1 MSPQPAAKHDDT
13 RDPKPDLQFCQDCQ
27 SWEWTDL
34 GHYCDQ
40 KPRMAW
46 RGPLV
51 ALTIMLITIL
61 MILGV
66 LWIAFSPNAARGAE
80 RATPQY
86 RKAVRGV
93 AESVVGSQV
102 QPIKAPQAL
111 LRARHACPNNASI
124 VQCRSALVRAYR
136 GVEWQRHARWH
147 AQAATIK
154 QITLDA
160 ITWAAQRYGVPASQ
174 MIGIGTCE
182 SHLYPFATNG
192 QYKGWGQLSTRHRS
206 DPIFRVVPWQDAYAE
221 ASHIARYIKA
231 HGEGE
236 WQCVSTGGLRW

>member
-1 MSPQPAAKHDDT
+1 MPRPIIETSQYD
-13 RDPKPDLQFCQDCQ
+13 DPKTGTTYCPACTRWYWSDL
-27 SWEWTDL
+27 E
-34 GHYCDQ
+34 HRCDD

-46 RGPLV
+46 KGPLV

-66 LWIAFSPNAARGAE
+66 LWIAFSPNAARAQQV
-80 RATPQY
+80 RIPQP
-86 RKAVRGV
+86 V
-93 AESVVGSQV
+93 
-102 QPIKAPQAL
+102 PAPQAL
-111 LRARHACPNNASI
+111 LHARQACPNTASI
-124 VQCRSALVRAYR
+124 VQCRSALVRAYSS
-136 GVEWQRHARWH
+136 VEWQRHARWH
-147 AQAATIK
+147 AQATTIK
-154 QITLDA
+154 QITIDA

-192 QYKGWGQLSTRHRS
+192 QYKGWGQLSTRHRE